1 MANNPN
7 ILETLETEKEK
18 LFQYASYRLPDIRD
32 VEDVIQN
39 LYLKALS
46 DSNLLNNISNLKAYF
61 YRVLSNECTD
71 ILREKSKINSVS
83 ADSIANFD
91 FESLQPENFDE
102 EFVLIN
108 QLLDMLPTEQSEI
121 IRYRLHSN
129 LSFQEIADI
138 MNNSASTVKAR
149 FRYGIEKIK
158 TNLKKQNLL

>member
-83 ADSIANFD
+83 TDSIANFD

-108 QLLDMLPTEQSEI
+108 QLLDMLPIEQSG
-121 IRYRLHSN
+121 H
-129 LSFQEIADI
+129 IA
-138 MNNSASTVKAR
+138 
-149 FRYGIEKIK
+149 
-158 TNLKKQNLL
+158 QNQIY